1 MTTARSARAALPKA
15 AIAIANVSCDWLI
28 PADNP
33 AMAPIMAA
41 ATNGWLLAWVEA
53 EVSGGLRSGA

>member
-1 MTTARSARAALPKA
+1 MTALPKA
-15 AIAIANVSCDWLI
+15 ASAIVNVSCDWLI

-41 ATNGWLLAWVEA
+41 AGF
-53 EVSGGLRSGA
+53 SPGLKPK